1 MAIFPLFAVSRPTPI
16 NQPAAPATH
25 GVDDIMDE
33 ERRYH
38 LRQAVLWATVIT
50 AAHLVVPSAAHA
62 WHWLHTALSA
72 LYLPLIFRA
81 AVWFGLR
88 GGMTAGVGCALL
100 YLGYL
105 ALRWAVGG
113 SLNHDQFAFPVVFLF
128 VGWSSGLVVEDARY
142 KRWQRDEVIRRA
154 NAAEEAR
161 KELPQRELE
170 QTTQTKGPP

>member
-1 MAIFPLFAVSRPTPI
+1 
-16 NQPAAPATH
+16 
-25 GVDDIMDE
+25 MDE

-38 LRQAVLWATVIT
+38 LKQTVLWATVIT
-50 AAHLVVPSAAHA
+50 VAHFVVPSAAHA
-62 WHWLHTALSA
+62 WHWLHTVLSA

-105 ALRWAVGG
+105 TLRWAVGG
-113 SLNHDQFAFPVVFLF
+113 SLNHDQFAFPAVFLF
-128 VGWSSGLVVEDARY
+128 VGWSSGLVAEDARY

-154 NAAEEAR
+154 NAAER
-161 KELPQRELE
+161 LRQPQAPSTQEPGAKPPHRE
-170 QTTQTKGPP
+170 

>member
-1 MAIFPLFAVSRPTPI
+1 VAIFLLFAAFRPIPI
-16 NQPAAPATH
+16 NQPAAPAIL

-38 LRQAVLWATVIT
+38 LKQAVLWATVIT
-50 AAHLVVPSAAHA
+50 VAHFVVPSAAHA

-81 AVWFGLR
+81 ALWFGLR

-105 ALRWAVGG
+105 ALRWVVGG
-113 SLNHDQFAFPVVFLF
+113 SLNHDQFAFPAVFLF

-154 NAAEEAR
+154 NAAELLR
-161 KELPQRELE
+161 QPQPPSTQDAGNGPRHRE
-170 QTTQTKGPP
+170 

>member
-1 MAIFPLFAVSRPTPI
+1 
-16 NQPAAPATH
+16 
-25 GVDDIMDE
+25 MDE

-38 LRQAVLWATVIT
+38 LRHAVLWATVIT
-50 AAHLVVPSAAHA
+50 IAHFVVPSTAHA

-88 GGMTAGVGCALL
+88 GGLLAGTACAVL

-105 ALRWAVGG
+105 GLRWAIGG

-128 VGWSSGLVVEDARY
+128 VGWSSGLVAEDARY
-142 KRWQRDEVIRRA
+142 NRWQRDEVIRRA
-154 NAAEEAR
+154 NAAEVAR
-161 KELPQRELE
+161 KELPKPELG
-170 QTTQTKGPP
+170 QTTQSTGQQ

>member
-1 MAIFPLFAVSRPTPI
+1 MFLLFAASRTVPI
-16 NQPAAPATH
+16 NQPAAPAIH
-25 GVDDIMDE
+25 EVDDIMDE

-38 LRQAVLWATVIT
+38 LKQAVLWAMVIT
-50 AAHLVVPSAAHA
+50 VAHVVVPSAAHS

-72 LYLPLIFRA
+72 LYLPLIFRTA
-81 AVWFGLR
+81 LWFGLR
-88 GGMTAGVGCALL
+88 GGLLAGTACAVL

-105 ALRWAVGG
+105 GLRWAVGG

-154 NAAEEAR
+154 NAAER
-161 KELPQRELE
+161 LRQPQTPSTQDPGAGPRHRE
-170 QTTQTKGPP
+170 

>member
-1 MAIFPLFAVSRPTPI
+1 
-16 NQPAAPATH
+16 
-25 GVDDIMDE
+25 MDE

-38 LRQAVLWATVIT
+38 LRQTVLWAAIITV
-50 AAHLVVPSAAHA
+50 AHFVVPSAAHT

-81 AVWFGLR
+81 ALWFGLR
-88 GGMTAGVGCALL
+88 GGLLSGTACAVL

-105 ALRWAVGG
+105 GLRWAVGG

-128 VGWSSGLVVEDARY
+128 VGWSFGLVTEDARY

-154 NAAEEAR
+154 NAAEHLR
-161 KELPQRELE
+161 QPQTPSIPDTGTEPRHRE
-170 QTTQTKGPP
+170 

>member
-1 MAIFPLFAVSRPTPI
+1 
-16 NQPAAPATH
+16 
-25 GVDDIMDE
+25 MDE

-38 LRQAVLWATVIT
+38 LKQAVLWATVIT
-50 AAHLVVPSAAHA
+50 IAHFAVPSAAHA

-81 AVWFGLR
+81 ALWFGLR
-88 GGMTAGVGCALL
+88 GGLLAGTACAVL

-113 SLNHDQFAFPVVFLF
+113 SLNHDQFAFPAVYLF
-128 VGWSSGLVVEDARY
+128 VGWSSGLIAEDARY

-161 KELPQRELE
+161 KQPLQREPE
-170 QTTQTKGPP
+170 TTTKAKGPP

>member
-1 MAIFPLFAVSRPTPI
+1 VS
-16 NQPAAPATH
+16 N
-25 GVDDIMDE
+25 IMDE

-38 LRQAVLWATVIT
+38 LRQTVLWAAIITV
-50 AAHLVVPSAAHA
+50 AHFVVPSAAHT

-81 AVWFGLR
+81 ALWFGLR
-88 GGMTAGVGCALL
+88 GGLLSGTACAVL

-105 ALRWAVGG
+105 GLRWAGGG

-128 VGWSSGLVVEDARY
+128 VGWSSGLVTEDARY

-154 NAAEEAR
+154 NAAEHLR
-161 KELPQRELE
+161 QPQTPSIPDTGTEPRHRE
-170 QTTQTKGPP
+170 